1 MEILRIKCPSCGVVL
16 EVKNSKNEAV
26 KKIKCPNC
34 QTQLAVTFADLPT
47 SMPPVSRKPID
58 KIYQGETA
66 LQLKEGINTILDVP
80 SHEALIN
87 VLALANGDWKYVL
100 QALSSEVEIKLNCL
114 PLQKG
119 DEVNLSLG
127 DEVVIGQKLFS
138 FGKPSIVET
147 PVQQTKVVDVPNT
160 DQPFTK
166 ETSRRPWLPIVV
178 FVGCL
183 VFSVWYF
190 WPSKPN
196 LQPKAVETD
205 TIVTVKELVKATSP
219 KAKSEKK
226 KALSSKPEK
235 KKKDSSVQ
243 SDSDAS
249 EYNLETKAAKGDV
262 SAQYNLGIKWVTSND
277 CSTVLKGIR
286 YLEAAASK
294 GHVESLYALGIIF
307 HKGSPSCGI
316 IKNPGLSH
324 QYMQKAAEK
333 GSAKARKF
341 LELNND

>member
-119 DEVNLSLG
+119 
-127 DEVVIGQKLFS
+127 
-138 FGKPSIVET
+138 
-147 PVQQTKVVDVPNT
+147 
-160 DQPFTK
+160 
-166 ETSRRPWLPIVV
+166 
-178 FVGCL
+178 
-183 VFSVWYF
+183 Y
-190 WPSKPN
+190 
-196 LQPKAVETD
+196 
-205 TIVTVKELVKATSP
+205 
-219 KAKSEKK
+219 
-226 KALSSKPEK
+226 
-235 KKKDSSVQ
+235 
-243 SDSDAS
+243 
-249 EYNLETKAAKGDV
+249 
-262 SAQYNLGIKWVTSND
+262 
-277 CSTVLKGIR
+277 
-286 YLEAAASK
+286 
-294 GHVESLYALGIIF
+294 
-307 HKGSPSCGI
+307 
-316 IKNPGLSH
+316 
-324 QYMQKAAEK
+324 
-333 GSAKARKF
+333 
-341 LELNND
+341 